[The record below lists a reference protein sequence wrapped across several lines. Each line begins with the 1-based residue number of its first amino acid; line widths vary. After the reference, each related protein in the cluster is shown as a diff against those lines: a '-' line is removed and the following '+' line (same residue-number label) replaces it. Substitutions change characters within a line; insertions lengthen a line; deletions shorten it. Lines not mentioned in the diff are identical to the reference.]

1 MYQFSRNCKRLD
13 GVWNACSTECTIMCA
28 NKTQYF
34 VLRFFLV
41 LFLNLKKIKSHN
53 PLIEYIWQKCLG
65 KKSIL
70 YTINIE
76 QTLSSNRSNKAVVL
90 SKYLNFMESGIA
102 WMYIEMPSKI
112 CVTDTHHLI
121 LSSLSEYAEGFL
133 TWQILQYIS
142 FRILTTETGLKGTL
156 ICPSP
161 KSGEKCF
168 TFC

>member
-1 MYQFSRNCKRLD
+1 MKCVQYRMHHNVRKQNPVFRLEIFFSFVFKFKENK
-13 GVWNACSTECTIMCA
+13 IPQPA
-28 NKTQYF
+28 NRVYLT
-34 VLRFFLV
+34 
-41 LFLNLKKIKSHN
+41 
-53 PLIEYIWQKCLG
+53 KCLG

-121 LSSLSEYAEGFL
+121 LSSLSECAEGFL
-133 TWQILQYIS
+133 TWQILQYIC